1 MRLDEKIAK
10 TEQTMQT
17 AKNFMPAEYRGFMD
31 ERISLLNQQKQRL

>member
-1 MRLDEKIAK
+1 MFAK

-17 AKNFMPAEYRGFMD
+17 TKNFMPAEYSGFMD